1 METTE
6 TQEEENKY
14 QLYSSTAFK
23 KDYKRYLNNNERLAK
38 IDNTIRLLKIGG
50 VKQLPL
56 YMKAH
61 FLTGNYKGHLECHIE
76 PDLLIIWLQYDDE
89 QKRIVLTRLGSHAEL
104 FKK

>member
-6 TQEEENKY
+6 TEEEENKY

-56 YMKAH
+56 YMKVH